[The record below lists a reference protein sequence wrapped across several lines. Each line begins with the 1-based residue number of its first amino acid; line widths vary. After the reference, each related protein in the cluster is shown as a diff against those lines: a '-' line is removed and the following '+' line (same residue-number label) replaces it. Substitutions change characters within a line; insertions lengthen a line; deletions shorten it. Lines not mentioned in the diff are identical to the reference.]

1 MATDAKETQ
10 KQENGSRIVF
20 HVQAI
25 SVDNPNDKQIADIV
39 TWVKENYGKDEE

>member
-20 HVQAI
+20 E
-25 SVDNPNDKQIADIV
+25 SVIERGKFPTVDYIEKTAY
-39 TWVKENYGKDEE
+39 ENMPAS